1 MEFLESDEFTRRIV
15 KLGLEDELSELQ
27 IELKANPRAGVLDPG
42 TCGVRKMRMGDAA
55 RGQGKR
61 FGARVHYAYSPR
73 RQTIYLMNVYSKG
86 EQETLSAVQ
95 KKELCKRLRAWGA
108 E

>member
-15 KLGLEDELSELQ
+15 KLGLESELSELQ
-27 IELKANPRAGVLDPG
+27 NELRDNPRAGMLDPG
-42 TCGVRKMRMGDAA
+42 TCGVRKIRMRDAT

-61 FGARVHYAYSPR
+61 FGTRVHYAYNPR
-73 RQTIYLMNVYSKG
+73 KQTIYLMNVYSKG
-86 EQETLSAVQ
+86 EQGTLSAEQ
-95 KKELCKRLRAWGA
+95 KKALRRRLRLWGA